1 MNIFINLFKVN
12 FKLAYSNQYVS
23 FKQKYTLMTE
33 VSIKGCSR
41 IVGGFF
47 QWTLPHSGLDKLY
60 CVDSLIMPDSRCVP
74 IVSQGIKTFFER
86 ANKVRKRIS

>member
-1 MNIFINLFKVN
+1 MNICINLFKVN
-12 FKLAYSNQYVS
+12 FKLSYSNQYIS
-23 FKQKYTLMTE
+23 FIQKYALMTE

-60 CVDSLIMPDSRCVP
+60 YVDSMIMPDSRCVSF
-74 IVSQGIKTFFER
+74 ISQGVETFFER
-86 ANKVRKRIS
+86 ANKVRKKVT